1 MKTEEHRTIYRKEYQ
16 PSPFL
21 VDTIQLTFK
30 LGANHTDVTAR
41 TEIRKNPASRDSGK
55 TLKLDGEQLE
65 LLTIFY
71 NDLPLTDQR
80 YEVSEKGLSIDVS
93 DDAFVLEIT
102 TRTNP
107 DANTSLEGLYRS
119 SGNFCT
125 QCEAEGFRKITYYLD
140 RPDVLAKFTTRIEGD
155 KTSCPVML
163 SNGNKIE
170 EGDLDEDTHY
180 VVWEDP
186 FPKPCYLFAL
196 VAGDLKYIEDNF
208 TTRSGRDIALQIY
221 VEQRNIAKC
230 EHAMRSLKKSM
241 KWDEEVYG
249 LEYDLDQF
257 MIVAVDDFNMGAM
270 ENKGLNVFNSKYVL
284 ALPETATDN
293 DYLGIEGVIAHEYF
307 HNWTGNRVTCRDWF
321 QLSLKEGLTV
331 FRDQEFSADMNSRPV
346 QRIDDVRVLRT
357 AQFREDSGPMAHP
370 VRPDSYVEIN
380 NFYTTTVY
388 LKGAEVI
395 RMMHTLLGAESYRK
409 GMDLYFERHD
419 GQAATCDD
427 FVSAMEDA
435 NGYDLSQFKRWYRQ
449 AGTPQLAVTTEFN
462 ADNQEFVVVI
472 EQKCAPTPGQKIKK
486 PFHIPIKI
494 GLLDQDGNDISI
506 TGEDSIVLELKEE
519 KEQFSFYGVENEPVL
534 SFLRDFSAP
543 VKVEDFQSRQDL
555 SFLMA
560 HDSNLFNRWQAASK
574 LAEYVI
580 FDGISAHQKGE
591 GFTLD
596 DAYVQAVAT
605 NIASGRET
613 DKMLLAQA
621 LQLPPETYLA
631 TQMDVIDPDALH
643 EAKEAVAR
651 QLASSLSDVF
661 LTLYKENNVAGEYQI
676 TPEAMGQRSL
686 KNTAL
691 SYLMS
696 LDPLPQEVVDI
707 CLAQYENGSNMTDV
721 VTALN
726 FISNSELD
734 VREEMLE
741 DFLEKWRQDPLV
753 TDKWLILQATS
764 KRKETLGEVKKL
776 LAHPVFSIK
785 NPNKVRSLIGSF
797 CAMNH
802 VRFHDNSGEG
812 YAFLADRIIQLN
824 EINPQI
830 AARMVSPFTT
840 WRKYDSERQAMMRD
854 QLEKIVSLEGL
865 SRDVYEIVK
874 KSL

>member
-16 PSPFL
+16 PTPYL
-21 VDTIQLTFK
+21 IDTIQLTFR
-30 LGANHTDVTAR
+30 LGDTYTDVTAI
-41 TEIRKNPASRDSGK
+41 TAIRKNPASRDNSK
-55 TLKLDGEQLE
+55 KLKLDGEQLE
-65 LLTIFY
+65 LLSISY
-71 NDLPLTDQR
+71 NGAPLSSQR
-80 YEVSEKGLSIDVS
+80 YEKSDKGLTIDVA
-93 DDAFVLEIT
+93 DDNFALEIT
-102 TRTNP
+102 TRIDP
-107 DANTSLEGLYRS
+107 DSNTSLEGLYRS

-140 RPDVLAKFTTRIEGD
+140 RPDVLARFTTRIEGD
-155 KTSCPVML
+155 LSTCPVML

-170 EGDLDEDTHY
+170 EGPLADGNHY

-196 VAGDLKYIEDNF
+196 VAGDLKHIEDSF
-208 TTRSGRDIALQIY
+208 TTQSGRKIALQIY
-221 VEQRNIAKC
+221 VEERNIAKC

-241 KWDEEVYG
+241 SWDEKVYG

-270 ENKGLNVFNSKYVL
+270 ENKGLNIFNSKYVL
-284 ALPETATDN
+284 ALPETATDS
-293 DYLGIEGVIAHEYF
+293 DFLGIEGVVAHEYF

-357 AQFREDSGPMAHP
+357 SQFREDSGPMAHP

-395 RMMHTLLGAESYRK
+395 RMLHTLLGAEAYRK

-427 FVSAMEDA
+427 FLSAMEDA
-435 NGYDLSQFKRWYRQ
+435 NAYDLSQFKRWYRQ
-449 AGTPQLAVTTEFN
+449 AGTPQLKVSSTYD
-462 ADNQEFVVVI
+462 ADNQEYTLII

-494 GLLDQDGNDISI
+494 GLLDREGKDIQI
-506 TGEDSIVLELKEE
+506 TGEDSILLELKEE
-519 KEQFSFYGVENEPVL
+519 KEQFTFYGLETEPVL

-543 VKVEDFQSRQDL
+543 VKVEDFQDREKL
-555 SFLMA
+555 AFLMA

-574 LAEYVI
+574 LAEGVI
-580 FDGISAHQKGE
+580 FDGLAARQSGE
-591 GFTLD
+591 KVGLEES
-596 DAYVQAVAT
+596 YVQAVAT
-605 NIASGRET
+605 NIDTGKNA

-631 TQMDVIDPDALH
+631 TQMEVIDPEALH
-643 EAKEAVAR
+643 AAKNAVER
-651 QLASSLSDVF
+651 HLAAALYQQF
-661 LTLYKENNVAGEYQI
+661 LELYQENNVHGEYRI

-686 KNTAL
+686 KNCAL

-696 LDPLPQEVVDI
+696 LNPLPQQVVDI
-707 CLAQYENGSNMTDV
+707 CLQQYESGSNMTDV

-726 FISNSELD
+726 LIAKSDLD
-734 VREEMLE
+734 VRQDILG
-741 DFLEKWRQDPLV
+741 DFLEKWRHDPLV
-753 TDKWLILQATS
+753 MDKWLIIQATS
-764 KRKETLGEVKKL
+764 ERKQTLAEVKRL
-776 LAHPVFSIK
+776 LHHPVFSMK

-802 VRFHDNSGEG
+802 VRFHDESGEG
-812 YAFLADRIIQLN
+812 YVFLADRIIELN
-824 EINPQI
+824 DINPQI

-840 WRKYDSERQAMMRD
+840 WKKYDSERQAKMRD
-854 QLEKIVSLEGL
+854 QLERIVSLDGL